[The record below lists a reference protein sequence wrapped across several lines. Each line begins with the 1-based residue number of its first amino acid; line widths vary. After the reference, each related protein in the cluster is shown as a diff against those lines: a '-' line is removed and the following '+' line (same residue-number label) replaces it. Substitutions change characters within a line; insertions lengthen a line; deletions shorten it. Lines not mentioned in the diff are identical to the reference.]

1 MTSLLKLR
9 CHMRSYQLVALKKSQ
24 GIDTV
29 SIRGTHFSI
38 STKLEL
44 SVQQTKDGF
53 RMTLVERLSLVVPG

>member
-1 MTSLLKLR
+1 
-9 CHMRSYQLVALKKSQ
+9 MRSYQLVALKKSQ